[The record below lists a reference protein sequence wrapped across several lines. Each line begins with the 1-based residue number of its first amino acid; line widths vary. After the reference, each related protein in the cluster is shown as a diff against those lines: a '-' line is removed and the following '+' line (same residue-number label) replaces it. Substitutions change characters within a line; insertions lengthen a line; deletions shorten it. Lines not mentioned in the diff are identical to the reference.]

1 MNGSSHQGYA
11 DLLLTNVRV
20 VTLLPERPAAG
31 FVAIKAAKILGVGP
45 VQDAS
50 RFRGP
55 ATREIDCQGMVLLPG
70 FNDAHCH
77 LMAFASS
84 LRGVDCRPDAARAIS
99 EIVQALGRR
108 ADSTP
113 TGEWIRGF
121 GYDEY
126 YLTEGRHPTRWDLD
140 RAAPYHPVRLDH
152 RTGHAS
158 VLNSRGLEALNI
170 SRLTPDPVDGVI
182 DRDGATGEPTGLLLE
197 MAEYINRRTTTN
209 RHDDEFLEGVT
220 RADNLLLSKGITS
233 IQDASP
239 ANDLQRWEAF
249 RKLKAEGHLTPR
261 AVVMPGESHLGSF
274 LDAGIAPGSGDDAL
288 RLGAVKV
295 MTGLTTGALQPDR
308 EHLADIS
315 RRAHERG
322 FQLAFHAV
330 EQEAVEAV
338 VDVLIEA
345 QKKLPRPDAR
355 HRIEHCSECPPHV
368 AKKLVEARAVV
379 VSQPSFIY
387 HNGERYLSLVDESL
401 LPHLYPLGSLVGG
414 GTVVAAGSDAPV
426 TEPDPVLGIYTA
438 VSRRTRSGGDF
449 FPSQSISPQE
459 ALEMHTINAAYSC
472 FEETRRGSIEVGK
485 LADLVLLDADPRDL
499 EPEALRGIRVMMTIV
514 DGRVVWAR

>member
-1 MNGSSHQGYA
+1 MNASYHRGCA
-11 DLLLTNVRV
+11 DLLLTNARV
-20 VTLLPERPAAG
+20 VTLQPERPAAE

-50 RFRGP
+50 LFKGP

-84 LRGVDCRPDAARAIS
+84 LRGVDCRPDVVRTIS
-99 EIVQALGRR
+99 EIVRTLGRR
-108 ADSTP
+108 AEGTP

-126 YLTEGRHPTRWDLD
+126 YLTEGRHPSRWDLD
-140 RAAPYHPVRLDH
+140 RTAPYHPVRLDH

-158 VLNSRGLEALNI
+158 VLNSRGLEALSI

-182 DRDGATGEPTGLLLE
+182 DRDDATGEPTGVLFE
-197 MAEYINRRTTTN
+197 MAEYINRRTKTK
-209 RHDDEFLEGVT
+209 RRDDEFLEGIS
-220 RADNLLLSKGITS
+220 RADNLLLSRGITS
-233 IQDASP
+233 VQDASP
-239 ANDLQRWEAF
+239 GNDLRRWETF
-249 RKLKAEGHLTPR
+249 RRLKAEGRLTPR
-261 AVVMPGESHLGSF
+261 VVVMPGESHLSSF
-274 LDAGIAPGSGDDAL
+274 LDAGLSPGSGDDSL
-288 RLGAVKV
+288 KLGAVKV
-295 MTGLTTGALQPDR
+295 MTGLATGTLQPYR
-308 EHLADIS
+308 EHLADIAQ
-315 RRAHERG
+315 RAHERG

-355 HRIEHCSECPPHV
+355 HRIEHCSECPPLL
-368 AKKLVEARAVV
+368 ARKLVEARTLV

-387 HNGERYLSLVDESL
+387 HNGERYLSLVAESL
-401 LPHLYPLGSLVGG
+401 LPHLYPLGSLARS

-426 TEPDPVLGIYTA
+426 TEPDPLLGIYAA
-438 VSRRTRSGGDF
+438 VSRLTRGGGAF
-449 FPSQSISPQE
+449 FPSQSISAQE
-459 ALEMHTINAAYSC
+459 ALEMHTINAAYAC
-472 FEETRRGSIEVGK
+472 FDETRRGSIEVGK
-485 LADLVLLDADPRDL
+485 LADLVLLDADPREL
-499 EPEALRGIRVMMTIV
+499 ESEALREISVMMTIV
-514 DGRVVWAR
+514 DGRVVWAP